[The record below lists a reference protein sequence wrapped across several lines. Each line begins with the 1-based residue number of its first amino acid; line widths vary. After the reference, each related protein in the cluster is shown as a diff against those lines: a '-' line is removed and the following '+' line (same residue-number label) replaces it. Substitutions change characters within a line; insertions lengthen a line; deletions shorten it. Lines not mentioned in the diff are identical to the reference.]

1 MNAISTSGLGLR
13 FITALLLVC
22 LTWNPTRFNYV
33 RWAMANWPE
42 LAPVVF
48 FVGLVLLIAFV
59 IFLRATARSLGAVG
73 ILLAL
78 AVAGSILWLLFFYEL
93 ISLTDS
99 TALSWVG
106 LILFSMILAAGMSWS
121 HLRRRWSGQAD
132 MDDVDEDD

>member
-1 MNAISTSGLGLR
+1 VNAISTSGLGLR
-13 FITALLLVC
+13 FITAVLLVC

-33 RWAMANWPE
+33 RWAMANWSE

-48 FVGLVLLIAFV
+48 FVGLILLIAFV

-73 ILLAL
+73 IILAL
-78 AVAGSILWLLFFYEL
+78 AVAGSVLWLLFFYEL

-106 LILFSMILAAGMSWS
+106 LILFSMLLAAGMSWS

-132 MDDVDEDD
+132 MDDVDEGD